1 MPGENELAPLRT
13 SNDPPAPP
21 PQEPRYVKCDF
32 CECKLTKHGQV
43 YEVSEK
49 AIVYRDEK
57 ETHRKA
63 ILKLDEDNASL
74 RSQIAAKDAD
84 IAQLK
89 GSSNPSRGGIG
100 KL

>member
-1 MPGENELAPLRT
+1 LPDEIPALRVG
-13 SNDPPAPP
+13 NDPPTPLVP
-21 PQEPRYVKCDF
+21 EPGYVKCDF
-32 CECKLTKHGQV
+32 CECRLTKRGQV

-63 ILKLDEDNASL
+63 VIKLDEEIAAL
-74 RSQIAAKDAD
+74 RTQLAAKDAE
-84 IAQLK
+84 IATLK
-89 GSSNPSRGGIG
+89 GSSTAPKRAIG